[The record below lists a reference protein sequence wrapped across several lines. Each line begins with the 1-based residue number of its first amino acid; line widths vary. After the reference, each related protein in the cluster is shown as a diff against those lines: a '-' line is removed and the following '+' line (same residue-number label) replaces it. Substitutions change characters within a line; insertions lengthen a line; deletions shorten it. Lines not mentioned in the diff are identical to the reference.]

1 MIIVIA
7 LLITGWV
14 AAALIGTQAYFRGE
28 QTKPI
33 HERNWNSPSFD
44 VLAKSVTGKET
55 DHSERTP
62 AYGMDAYVSNNL
74 AN

>member
-1 MIIVIA
+1 MIIVTA

-33 HERNWNSPSFD
+33 HERNWNSSSFD
-44 VLAKSVTGKET
+44 QLAKSVTGKET
-55 DHSERTP
+55 DHAGRIP
-62 AYGMDAYVSNNL
+62 AYGMDAYVSKNL